1 MIKGIFSL
9 NDTPHTLKQI
19 IGGLK
24 ITPSYFKLVELEY
37 DRDWE
42 QD

>member
-1 MIKGIFSL
+1 M

-24 ITPSYFKLVELEY
+24 ITPSYFIKLVELEY